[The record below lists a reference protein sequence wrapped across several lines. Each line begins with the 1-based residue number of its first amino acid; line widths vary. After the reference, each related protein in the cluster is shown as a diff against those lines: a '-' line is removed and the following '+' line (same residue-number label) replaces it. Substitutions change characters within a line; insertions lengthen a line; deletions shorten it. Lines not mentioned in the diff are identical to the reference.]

1 MMMIDIIAIITIVI
15 GILGLTGCMI
25 GLDYALHM
33 DEEGDK

>member
-1 MMMIDIIAIITIVI
+1 MTMIDIMAIITII
-15 GILGLTGCMI
+15 FGILGLTGCMI